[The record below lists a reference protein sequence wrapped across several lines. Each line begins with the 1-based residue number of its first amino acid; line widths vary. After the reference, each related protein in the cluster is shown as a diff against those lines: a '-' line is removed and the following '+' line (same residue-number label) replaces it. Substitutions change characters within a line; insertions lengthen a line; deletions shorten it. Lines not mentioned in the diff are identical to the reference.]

1 MAFHLCNPSIWWAE
15 AQASLQV
22 QGQPGLH
29 DEFQSSQGYIGRHCQ
44 EQKLKG
50 CLRCGS
56 VTGYL
61 PGVCVALGSINP
73 STKNERQGRDWLL
86 QKFCAKAQRQG
97 LFWSHWGEL
106 PGAPSVPVFTFLAHL
121 SYLCTQL
128 SISNHQQFW
137 WQCQGHSGTNYRFLP
152 SLSDSLKGPGL

>member
-1 MAFHLCNPSIWWAE
+1 MAFHHCNPSIWWAE

-22 QGQPGLH
+22 QDQPGLH

-73 STKNERQGRDWLL
+73 STRNEKQGRDWLQQRVVQRLRDRACSGLTGVSSQCPSIYFSCSSLLFVHSVVDKQSSAVLVTMPRSQWLEL
-86 QKFCAKAQRQG
+86 QIFT
-97 LFWSHWGEL
+97 LPFW
-106 PGAPSVPVFTFLAHL
+106 
-121 SYLCTQL
+121 
-128 SISNHQQFW
+128 
-137 WQCQGHSGTNYRFLP
+137 
-152 SLSDSLKGPGL
+152 